1 MPQAFEGIRI
11 IDFSQVLA
19 GPFAAMQLSLL
30 GAEVIKIE
38 QPRIGD
44 INRNIV
50 QGEDSHGLSASFMNM
65 NLNKKSL
72 TLNLKMPEAV
82 AIIKKLVSEADV
94 VVENFKAG
102 TMEKRGLGYDVL
114 KLVKPDL
121 IYCSISGYGQDGP
134 KAGEAAY
141 DGAIQASS
149 GMMSQT
155 GHESTGPTRTGYA
168 PVDMG
173 TGLNAAF
180 AIAASLYRRSQTG
193 LGQHIDV
200 AMIDTAVVLQA
211 AQYSD
216 YLNEGTLV
224 GLLGNMSPTKQP
236 TGNVFPTSDGQ
247 IQITALTQL
256 QVEKLF
262 FILGIEDRLGDERFS
277 TVTSRIDNS
286 ELVGDC
292 VTHALAQHNTSY
304 WLETLAEG
312 GVPVAEV
319 RAVPDVIGDP
329 QFGYRGVFE
338 SFESPISKD
347 DRITLVKAGYITDH
361 DGPIIRSKPPR
372 LGEHSDEILMEAGFS
387 EEEIKTF
394 RQSGAV

>member
-1 MPQAFEGIRI
+1 MPQAFEGIRV

-19 GPFAAMQLSLL
+19 GPFAAMQISLL

-38 QPRIGD
+38 QPKIGD
-44 INRNIV
+44 INRDIV
-50 QGEDSHGLSASFMNM
+50 EGQDSHGLTASFMNM
-65 NLNKKSL
+65 NLNKRSL
-72 TLNLKMPEAV
+72 TLNLKTPEAV
-82 AIIKKLVSEADV
+82 AIIKELVSEADV
-94 VVENFKAG
+94 LVENFKAG

-155 GHESTGPTRTGYA
+155 GHESTGPTRTGFA

-180 AIAASLYRRSQTG
+180 AISASLYRREQTG
-193 LGQHIDV
+193 LGQRIDV
-200 AMIDTAVVLQA
+200 AMMDTAVVLQA
-211 AQYSD
+211 VQYSD
-216 YLNEGTLV
+216 YFNQGALV
-224 GLLGNMSPTKQP
+224 GLLGNMSPTRQP

-247 IQITALTQL
+247 IQITALTQI

-262 FILGIEDRLGDERFS
+262 SILGIEKRLTDGRFS
-277 TVTSRIDNS
+277 TMTSRIENCDAVADFVTLA
-286 ELVGDC
+286 LV
-292 VTHALAQHNTSY
+292 QKNTRY
-304 WLETLAEG
+304 WLEALAKG

-319 RAVPDVIGDP
+319 RSVPDVIEDP
-329 QFGYRGVFE
+329 QFDHRGVFE
-338 SFESPISKD
+338 SVQSPILDNSQV
-347 DRITLVKAGYITDH
+347 TLVKAGYITDQ
-361 DGPIIRSKPPR
+361 DGPSIRSKPPR
-372 LGEHSDEILMEAGFS
+372 LGEHSEEVLTEAGFS
-387 EEEIKTF
+387 DEEIASF
-394 RQSGAV
+394 RENGIV

>member
-1 MPQAFEGIRI
+1 MPQAFEGIRV

-19 GPFAAMQLSLL
+19 GPFAAMQISLL

-38 QPRIGD
+38 QPKIGD

-50 QGEDSHGLSASFMNM
+50 EGQDSHGLTASFMNM
-65 NLNKKSL
+65 NLNKRSL
-72 TLNLKMPEAV
+72 TLNLKTPEAV
-82 AIIKKLVSEADV
+82 AIIKELVSEADV
-94 VVENFKAG
+94 LVENFKAG

-155 GHESTGPTRTGYA
+155 GHESTGPTRTGFA

-173 TGLNAAF
+173 TALNAAF
-180 AIAASLYRRSQTG
+180 AISASLYRRVQTG
-193 LGQHIDV
+193 LGQRIDV
-200 AMIDTAVVLQA
+200 AMMDTAVVLQA
-211 AQYSD
+211 VQYSD
-216 YLNEGTLV
+216 YLNQGALV
-224 GLLGNMSPTKQP
+224 GLLGNMSPTRQP

-247 IQITALTQL
+247 IQITALTQI

-262 FILGIEDRLGDERFS
+262 SILGIEERLADERFS
-277 TVTSRIDNS
+277 TMTSRIENCDA
-286 ELVGDC
+286 VADF
-292 VTHALAQHNTSY
+292 VTLALAQNNTRY
-304 WLETLAEG
+304 WLEALAKG

-319 RAVPDVIGDP
+319 RSVPDVIEDP
-329 QFGYRGVFE
+329 QFDHRGVFE
-338 SFESPISKD
+338 SVQSPIHDNSQV
-347 DRITLVKAGYITDH
+347 TLVKAGYTTDQ
-361 DGPIIRSKPPR
+361 DGPTIRSKPPR
-372 LGEHSDEILMEAGFS
+372 LGEHSEEVLTEAGFS
-387 EEEIKTF
+387 HEEIVSF
-394 RQSGAV
+394 RENGIV